1 MRSFGATRRNSIVCS
16 TRVFWTVVVRNIH
29 VRIILHSSSSSSSSR
44 FIFRVQTDRQTAA
57 ALSDL
62 GNSEVDAAAEY
73 TTGGGLSAAVSVAA
87 AALSLLYVVVVV
99 VVVVVVLTLTLC
111 RRSPWSHK
119 GAGAL
124 PRSEKPLKK
133 SKFGCLKY
141 IPGTKYNTWYIPGIY
156 IDC

>member
-99 VVVVVVLTLTLC
+99 VVVVLTLTLC

-119 GAGAL
+119 GARAL
-124 PRSEKPLKK
+124 GRPEKPQK
-133 SKFGCLKY
+133 S
-141 IPGTKYNTWYIPGIY
+141 NSAA
-156 IDC
+156 